1 MSQFMVEFQLPY
13 ELDGEF
19 MAKIPSQR
27 QKINEMM
34 ERGRISSYTLAADR
48 SKLWCII
55 KAEDEI
61 EVLTTISEFPLID
74 FMDHTITELMF
85 TNTVALRLP
94 LFSLN

>member
-1 MSQFMVEFQLPY
+1 MVEFQLPY
-13 ELDGEF
+13 ELNAEF
-19 MAKIPSQR
+19 MAKIPRQR

-61 EVLTTISEFPLID
+61 EVLTTIAEFPLID
-74 FMDHTITELMF
+74 YMDHTITELMF
-85 TNTVALRLP
+85 TNTVAIRLP

>member
-1 MSQFMVEFQLPY
+1 MVEFQLPY

-19 MAKIPSQR
+19 MAKIPAQR

-34 ERGRISSYTLAADR
+34 ESGRISSYTLASDR

-55 KAEDEI
+55 KAENEI
-61 EVLTTISEFPLID
+61 EVLTTISAFPLID
-74 FMDHTITELMF
+74 YMEHTITELMF
-85 TNTVALRLP
+85 TNTVAFRLP